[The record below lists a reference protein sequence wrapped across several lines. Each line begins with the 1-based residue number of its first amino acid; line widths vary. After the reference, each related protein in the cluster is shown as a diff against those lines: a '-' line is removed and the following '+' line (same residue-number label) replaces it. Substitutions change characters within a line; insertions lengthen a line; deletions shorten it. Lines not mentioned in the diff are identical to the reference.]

1 MAGLCI
7 FPVTKCGLAL
17 CILYQGSC
25 GYGVPGKPC
34 LLMAFGI
41 FSLLLVSSCSIW
53 RIPGICLHGLS
64 PLLFALVLLSP
75 SNHSDLGEHSSPLPQ
90 YRLMFVPGL
99 LLWMVPKVGPC
110 TQHAQVGLLSSPTLV
125 FWSWPGDYLIPG
137 SCSQQICKP
146 RPSPICFLWRAL
158 SLLLCMLS
166 LMHPLRLM

>member
-1 MAGLCI
+1 MWSLSYVNPGLFGGRYQAELPPQICPACGASLCSHLAVAGLCI
-7 FPVTKCGLAL
+7 FPVTECGLAL

-25 GYGVPGKPC
+25 GYGVPGKPY

-90 YRLMFVPGL
+90 YRLMFVTGL
-99 LLWMVPKVGPC
+99 LLWPVP
-110 TQHAQVGLLSSPTLV
+110 
-125 FWSWPGDYLIPG
+125 
-137 SCSQQICKP
+137 
-146 RPSPICFLWRAL
+146 R
-158 SLLLCMLS
+158 
-166 LMHPLRLM
+166 